1 MLSIGLL
8 LSVEGRMDHDVAQN
22 LDDVEKIVGV
32 FLRSVQTEKLGL
44 LRSTE
49 GLYTKAQDIQ
59 RMAVH

>member
-8 LSVEGRMDHDVAQN
+8 LSVEGRMDHVVAQN

-32 FLRSVQTEKLGL
+32 FLRSVQTEKLSL

>member
-1 MLSIGLL
+1 MLSLGVL
-8 LSVEGRMDHDVAQN
+8 LSVEGRMDHVLAQN
-22 LDDVEKIVGV
+22 LDDVEKIDGV
-32 FLRSVQTEKLGL
+32 FLRSVQTEKLSL

>member
-8 LSVEGRMDHDVAQN
+8 LSVEGRMDHVEAQN

-32 FLRSVQTEKLGL
+32 FLRSVQTEKLSL

>member
-8 LSVEGRMDHDVAQN
+8 LSVEGRMDHDKAQN

-32 FLRSVQTEKLGL
+32 FLRSVQTEKLSL